1 MDLST
6 CTPGQRHVVTTFDRP
21 LVVAAGAGSGKTFT
35 LTQRIAFSL
44 LPNEKG
50 ESTLNSIDEV
60 MAITYTNKA
69 AAELRSRIKQQLLD
83 EGLDGEALKA
93 DNAWISTIH
102 GMCSRLLREHALEF
116 GIDPSFELMLESESQ
131 IKFSHALENVYNRY
145 RESAEGGLAAYLSSK
160 DFTNAGLGSSLE
172 TEVRNLINVT
182 HCLPDGF
189 DALIE
194 VSSNLSTYQML
205 EKALDIVEA
214 YLSLSQYWKHTSA
227 EEKLIGQLEDTQG
240 LFNQALKEGVP
251 DFKDEDFDADA
262 FLELLMAFPLP
273 TVNFHVKQDDGE
285 QLHEYRLGYIKLITG
300 TLIKS
305 GEEKA
310 KAKVLFARMVEEE
323 YRQLKGKSKL
333 DSDDLIALT
342 VEQLDAHPELS
353 EWCRNHFKLI
363 MVDEFQDTNW
373 VQVNLIKRICK
384 EDFSN
389 LCFVGDAQQSI
400 YKFRGADVDVFF
412 DVRDEID
419 QKNSQLD
426 LVELPDNFR
435 SHADILALVDKVFSH
450 NEFFG
455 PRFLHL
461 DAKGAVNKNAD
472 PVFERVP
479 RIEFAICRGAANEY
493 RKAQARAIAERFS
506 ALRDEGESPS
516 SMVILLGA
524 MSNASLY
531 VSTLREYGFQ
541 SMISGGSVLSKAI
554 EVQLTLSLLKWFAN
568 PKSSDTLLT
577 ILLCEP
583 FYLDDAT
590 LEAVCHS
597 SVDENRIPLS
607 QGFLH
612 PDESCVGR
620 LSEDQLQRFHRVRSC
635 LMEAETSAS
644 MKSASYALRRLF
656 LQSGWAGLLDAGD
669 AGKKAVAANFLKA
682 VSIIEGLEKGLGL
695 PQLAADFEE
704 HLNRAKEAPGML
716 SSSSSEFVRIMT
728 VHASKG
734 LQFPH
739 VALAEL
745 NNGKA
750 KTFDGLQKLGKNF
763 ACMCPHAH
771 SVESIKRKAN
781 KLLGELEKEEDFAL
795 RSNNDPVAMLLRL
808 RQIHKRE
815 EAEEAQRLLY
825 VGMTRPVK
833 SLITCIPINSKSKK
847 ELSSDPLF
855 GALQGVLEL
864 EMDESQPVRMIDFG
878 GKSLAKASFIDAS
891 DETEDAA
898 SVSVP
903 RMLEFRHI
911 DIPEKP
917 LLLTQAEGQREFLSY
932 TSLKH
937 DSVFAGKIPDASA
950 REGEDHVATD
960 LGSTFHLIAQ
970 KAILDFS
977 SSNNAPELTCPDRMF
992 IDKAASKAQLSES
1005 QLTRLHSALNRW
1017 FGSDLAHELCK
1028 YSSIEAELPFT
1039 VAVRKDNQELKL
1051 EGSIDALASNPG
1063 SGSALL
1069 VDYKTGGSNQESYE
1083 LCLKKHLL
1091 QAQCYAYALLDA
1103 GFSEIEACFVRV
1115 EHESKAELNQPQ
1127 IVRYHFT
1134 ADDRA
1139 SLVQAIFEHRP

>member
-6 CTPGQRHVVTTFDRP
+6 CTPGQHHVVTTLDRP

-35 LTQRIAFSL
+35 LTQRIVWSL

-50 ESTLNSIDEV
+50 ERSLSSIDEV

-83 EGLDGEALKA
+83 EGLADEALKV
-93 DNAWISTIH
+93 DDAWISTIH

-131 IKFSHALENVYNRY
+131 IKFSQALENVYNRNH
-145 RESAEGGLAAYLSSK
+145 ESAEGDLGAYLSSMTLH
-160 DFTNAGLGSSLE
+160 DDGARSLSIE
-172 TEVRNLINVT
+172 SDIRKLIDLT

-194 VSSNLSTYQML
+194 VSSNLSASQVL
-205 EKALDIVEA
+205 EKALELVEA
-214 YLSLSQYWKHTSA
+214 YLSLSPYWKQTAS
-227 EEKLIGQLEDTQG
+227 EEKLIAQLEDAQR
-240 LFNQALKEGVP
+240 LFEQALKEGVS
-251 DFKDEDFDADA
+251 DFEDADFDADA
-262 FLELLMAFPLP
+262 YLKLLTTIPL
-273 TVNFHVKQDDGE
+273 TTANFHAKQPDGE
-285 QLHEYRLGYIKLITG
+285 QLHEYRVEYTKLVVTARLCCG
-300 TLIKS
+300 KAAAS
-305 GEEKA
+305 GRL
-310 KAKVLFARMVEEE
+310 LFAQMVEEE

-342 VEQLDAHPELS
+342 VELLDAHPELS
-353 EWCRNHFKLI
+353 EWCRNHFKLV

-373 VQVNLIKRICK
+373 VQVDLINRICK

-412 DVRDEID
+412 EVRDEIAC
-419 QKNSQLD
+419 KNPQLE

-435 SHADILALVDKVFSH
+435 SHSDILALVDKVFSQ

-461 DAKGAVNKNAD
+461 DARGAVNKSAD
-472 PVFERVP
+472 PVFEKLP
-479 RIEFAICRGAANEY
+479 RIEFSLCRGSADMSRRVHA
-493 RKAQARAIAERFS
+493 KAIAERFS

-524 MSNASLY
+524 MSNASIY
-531 VSTLREYGFQ
+531 VSALREYGFQ

-568 PKSSDTLLT
+568 PKSSDTLLS

-583 FYLDDAT
+583 FNLDDAT
-590 LEAVCHS
+590 LEALCHS
-597 SVDENRIPLS
+597 SGDENKIPLS

-620 LSEDQLQRFHRVRSC
+620 LNLQQQQRFQMVQSC
-635 LMEAETSAS
+635 LMEAEACATK
-644 MKSASYALRRLF
+644 KSASHALRRLF
-656 LQSGWAGLLDAGD
+656 LRSGWASLLDAGD

-682 VSIIEGLEKGLGL
+682 LSIIEDLEKGVGL
-695 PQLAADFEE
+695 PALAADFEE
-704 HLNRAKEAPGML
+704 HLNRSKEAPGML
-716 SSSSSEFVRIMT
+716 CTTSSEFVRIMT

-745 NNGKA
+745 KDGGS
-750 KTFDGLQKLGKNF
+750 TVFEGLQKLGKGF
-763 ACMCPHAH
+763 ACMHLYKPLNDD
-771 SVESIKRKAN
+771 VKNRVK
-781 KLLGELEKEEDFAL
+781 KLLVALEKEDDIAGC
-795 RSNNDPVAMLLRL
+795 SITDPAAMYFHLKESA
-808 RQIHKRE
+808 KRE

-833 SLITCIPINSKSKK
+833 SLISCISLGKSK
-847 ELSSDPLF
+847 EISSKPLF
-855 GALQGVLEL
+855 GALQGVLGL
-864 EMDESQPVRMIDFG
+864 EMDESQPVRMIDYG
-878 GKSLAKASFIDAS
+878 GASLAKACFM
-891 DETEDAA
+891 DAA
-898 SVSVP
+898 KETGSISLEAAP
-903 RMLEFRHI
+903 KLMEFRHI

-917 LLLTQAEGQREFLSY
+917 LRLPQSGGMREFLSY

-937 DSVFAGKIPDASA
+937 DAAIVRKSSDAPTKEA
-950 REGEDHVATD
+950 EDAEATD
-960 LGSTFHLIAQ
+960 LGTVFHLIAQ
-970 KAILDFS
+970 KAILTFNSLCGAS
-977 SSNNAPELTCPDRMF
+977 SLTCPDSSF
-992 IDKAASKAQLSES
+992 VCELAAKAQLSES
-1005 QLTRLHSALNRW
+1005 QLVRLNSALDRW
-1017 FGSDLAHELCK
+1017 FASDLANELCEHAD
-1028 YSSIEAELPFT
+1028 IAAELPFT
-1039 VAVRKDNQELKL
+1039 VAVCNGNDELKL
-1051 EGSIDALASNPG
+1051 EGSIDALACDPG

-1069 VDYKTGGSNQESYE
+1069 VDYKTGGSDQETSE
-1083 LCLKKHLL
+1083 QCLRKHLL

-1103 GFSEIEACFVRV
+1103 GFGEIDACFVRV
-1115 EHESKAELNQPQ
+1115 ERESKTNLGQPQ
-1127 IVRYHFT
+1127 VVRYHFT
-1134 ADDRA
+1134 SADRA
-1139 SLVQAIFEHRP
+1139 GLVRAIFEHRP